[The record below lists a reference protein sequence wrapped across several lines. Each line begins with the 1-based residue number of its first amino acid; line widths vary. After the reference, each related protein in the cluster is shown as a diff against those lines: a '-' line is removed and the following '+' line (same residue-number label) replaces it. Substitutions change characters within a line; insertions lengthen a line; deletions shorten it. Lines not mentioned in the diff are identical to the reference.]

1 MATEVTRSLK
11 EIREQVVALD
21 KDVKALS
28 RENRNLDRSLKLDPT
43 STVLL
48 SEKTKNLQEQ
58 VTLSTKKVQEL
69 RKAQVEM
76 QRDVASGK
84 VAAEEY
90 EKLRIEIAKAEA
102 QSKSFGARLEDIN
115 KKRFDKIVK

>member
-28 RENRNLDRSLKLDPT
+28 RDNRNLIGSLKLDPT

-48 SEKTKNLQEQ
+48 SEKQRTYKSSNSFNE
-58 VTLSTKKVQEL
+58 KVQEL
-69 RKAQVEM
+69 RKANKCSVMWYQ
-76 QRDVASGK
+76 G
-84 VAAEEY
+84 Y
-90 EKLRIEIAKAEA
+90 EQQGI
-102 QSKSFGARLEDIN
+102 
-115 KKRFDKIVK
+115 